1 MTSHRTSSAAW
12 VRGTTD
18 MMAAEGLPVAELCS
32 EAGIDLASLQQ
43 PQTRVDVDRVSRL
56 WELAVARSGK
66 VDLGLCPHLT
76 ARYGNVDVVGYA
88 LASGP
93 SLLVG
98 FQHLRRHMAV
108 ISDCTT
114 FDMERDARGGYWL
127 SITHIGAARPIPRQ
141 RVEYALLTLFT
152 LCCWLTRRDLRPLG
166 VELVTPPPAAGNEA
180 RYQAAFGMLPR
191 FGQPANRFL
200 LAEADLLASI
210 PTHNPSLWA
219 MHERLVETEL
229 DQLGHS
235 LASMRVRTEV
245 ARILHKGEPRRDDIA
260 ARLHMTDRT
269 LQRRLQAESATY
281 QQLLDDTRCELA
293 RQYLSDPRRNL
304 TEVADLLGFADQSN
318 MFRACKRWFG
328 MPPGQYR
335 AQLLQQQQ
343 PGAEA
348 EVLTPSA

>member
-1 MTSHRTSSAAW
+1 MTPRTSSAAW

-32 EAGIDLASLQQ
+32 EAGIDLATLQQ
-43 PQTRVDVDRVSRL
+43 PHARVDVDRISQL

-66 VDLGLCPHLT
+66 LDLGLCPQLT

-93 SLLVG
+93 NLLVG
-98 FQHLRRHMAV
+98 FQHLTRHMAV
-108 ISDCTT
+108 ISDCTAFELT
-114 FDMERDARGGYWL
+114 RETRGYWF
-127 SITHIGAARPIPRQ
+127 SIAHIGGTRPVPRQ
-141 RVEYALLTLFT
+141 RVEYALLTLYT
-152 LCCWLTRRDLRPLG
+152 LCGWLTRRELTPLA
-166 VELVTPPPAAGNEA
+166 VELTTPPPSPGSEA
-180 RYQAAFGMLPR
+180 RYQKAFGLLPR
-191 FGQPANRFL
+191 FGQPASRIL
-200 LAEADLLASI
+200 LAEADMLADI

-219 MHERLVETEL
+219 MHERLVENEL
-229 DQLGHS
+229 DHLGHS
-235 LASMRVRTEV
+235 LASTRVRAEV
-245 ARILHKGEPRRDDIA
+245 ARILHHGEPRRDDIA
-260 ARLHMTDRT
+260 ARLNMTDRT

-293 RQYLSDPRRNL
+293 RQYLADPRRNL

-335 AQLLQQQQ
+335 AQLQQ
-343 PGAEA
+343 GG
-348 EVLTPSA
+348 

>member
-1 MTSHRTSSAAW
+1 MISSRTSSAAW

-32 EAGIDLASLQQ
+32 EAGIDLAALQQ
-43 PQTRVDVDRVSRL
+43 PHTRVEVDRISRL

-66 VDLGLCPHLT
+66 ADLGLCPLLT

-98 FQHLRRHMAV
+98 FQHLTRHMAV

-114 FDMERDARGGYWL
+114 FDLERDARGYWL
-127 SITHIGAARPIPRQ
+127 SIAHIGATRPIPRQ

-152 LCCWLTRRDLRPLG
+152 LCGWLTRRELRPLG
-166 VELVTPPPAAGNEA
+166 VELITPQPTAGNEA
-180 RYQAAFGMLPR
+180 RYHTAFGMLPR

-200 LAEADLLASI
+200 LAEADVLASI

-235 LASMRVRTEV
+235 LASTRVRTEV

-335 AQLLQQQQ
+335 AQLMLQQTGSDLPLQ
-343 PGAEA
+343 E
-348 EVLTPSA
+348 TPA

>member
-1 MTSHRTSSAAW
+1 MTPRTSSAAW

-18 MMAAEGLPVAELCS
+18 MMAAEGLPVADLCR
-32 EAGIDLASLQQ
+32 EAGIDLAALQQ
-43 PQTRVDVDRVSRL
+43 PHARVEVDRISQL

-66 VDLGLCPHLT
+66 TDLGLCPQLT

-93 SLLVG
+93 NLLVG
-98 FQHLRRHMAV
+98 FQHLTRHMAV
-108 ISDCTT
+108 ISDCTAFELT
-114 FDMERDARGGYWL
+114 REARGYWF
-127 SITHIGAARPIPRQ
+127 SIEHIGGTRPVPRQ

-152 LCCWLTRRDLRPLG
+152 LCGWLTRRELKPLA
-166 VELVTPPPAAGNEA
+166 VELSTPPPSPGSEA
-180 RYQAAFGMLPR
+180 RYEKAFGALPR
-191 FGQPANRFL
+191 FAQPASRIL
-200 LAEADLLASI
+200 LADADMLVDI

-219 MHERLVETEL
+219 MHEQLVETEL
-229 DQLGHS
+229 DHLGQS
-235 LASMRVRTEV
+235 LASTRVRAEV

-260 ARLHMTDRT
+260 ARLNMTDRT

-293 RQYLSDPRRNL
+293 RKYLADPRRNL

-335 AQLLQQQQ
+335 AQLQQ
-343 PGAEA
+343 PGGAPPQG
-348 EVLTPSA
+348 T